1 MTGVMIIDIKHKS
14 KEALLPEWNLGDL
27 YKGTTDPAI
36 NRDLI
41 KAEELAQRFSTRY
54 KGKLT

>member
-1 MTGVMIIDIKHKS
+1 MTGVMIIDIKHTS

-36 NRDLI
+36 R
-41 KAEELAQRFSTRY
+41 
-54 KGKLT
+54 